1 MKGKFPFMGS
11 VRGGLAPSVGARAGG
26 ASATSNAHPLRHP
39 KLARTGR
46 HYNDLGDRTD
56 TSSDDRDVGR
66 IDTLSVMQV
75 KIGLFDPESYN
86 CGDGINTFSV

>member
-1 MKGKFPFMGS
+1 VGIGNRSPNGNYVAIQVTKQGWDS
-11 VRGGLAPSVGARAGG
+11 DRGCEGEIPLHGE
-26 ASATSNAHPLRHP
+26 HPLRHP

-66 IDTLSVMQV
+66 IDTLSVIQV
-75 KIGLFDPESYN
+75 RIGSLDPEPHIVAT
-86 CGDGINTFSV
+86 G

>member
-46 HYNDLGDRTD
+46 HYNDLDDRTD

-66 IDTLSVMQV
+66 IDTLSVIQV
-75 KIGLFDPESYN
+75 RIGSLDPEPHIVAT
-86 CGDGINTFSV
+86 G